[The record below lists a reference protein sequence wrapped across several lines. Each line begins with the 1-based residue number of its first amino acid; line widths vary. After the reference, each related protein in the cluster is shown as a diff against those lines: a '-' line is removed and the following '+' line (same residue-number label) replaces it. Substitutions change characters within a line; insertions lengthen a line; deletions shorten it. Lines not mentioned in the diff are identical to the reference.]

1 METTLHAELP
11 HALVLDDGELPDV
24 RATLAAIGV
33 RFADAVE
40 GDGEREIPLLVT
52 TAARAKTLLTTGPAA
67 PRHHLHLVV
76 AGPDDGPLVG
86 VPCDFAIRRPVA
98 AALLRLLAE
107 RAGYEGPERRRALR
121 VAIGAPVAVR
131 VGESVRDAILA
142 QVSASGCGLVASRPF
157 DSNARL
163 VIQVPAELTAPR
175 SLELAGRVLGAR
187 RTTTADGETWDVSV
201 AFDTLPL
208 GDRVTLRALMAG
220 QPIDFRPRGHAG
232 FDEAGPTGR
241 RRLSLRRRR
250 LGGARGGSRVV
261 IGRGLSPRGLRV
273 ERDPLLQDGDEILL
287 TLHGGAEA
295 EPVTLPAAVR
305 ADAGATHWF
314 LAFEELEPD
323 TAAALTRLRES
334 VASFSGEAGAVDPP
348 GCLVAE
354 IRSR

>member
-1 METTLHAELP
+1 LHAELP

-24 RATLAAIGV
+24 RAALTAIGV

-40 GDGEREIPLLVT
+40 GDGEREVPLLVT
-52 TAARAKTLLTTGPAA
+52 TAARAKALCETPAT

-76 AGPDDGPLVG
+76 AGPDDGSLIG

-98 AALLRLLAE
+98 ASLLRLLAE

-121 VAIGAPVAVR
+121 VAIGAPVLVR
-131 VGESVRDAILA
+131 VGESSREAILA
-142 QVSASGCGLVASRPF
+142 QVSASGCGLVASHSF
-157 DSNARL
+157 ETNARL
-163 VIQVPAELTAPR
+163 VIGIPSELTAPR
-175 SLELAGRVLGAR
+175 SLALPGRVLGAR
-187 RTTTADGETWDVSV
+187 RTTTADGETWDISV

-232 FDEAGPTGR
+232 VDEAGPTSR
-241 RRLSLRRRR
+241 PRISLRRRR
-250 LGGARGGSRVV
+250 LGGARGGSRIV
-261 IGRGLSPRGLRV
+261 IGRGLSARGMRV
-273 ERDPLLQDGDEILL
+273 ERDPLLQDGDEIML
-287 TLHGGAEA
+287 TLHGGSEA

-305 ADAGATHWF
+305 ADAGGTHWF
-314 LAFEELEPD
+314 LAFSELEPQ
-323 TAAALTRLRES
+323 TLAALTRLRDS
-334 VASFSGEAGAVDPP
+334 VAGFAAEAGAEDPP